1 MTMASMLIMIFFIVF
16 ILPIMPREVAM
27 ARAKKPPPSTHE
39 EFVFH
44 LRAPSLSYGFGIEP
58 NRQRREWRP
67 FDERVSAHF
76 VTECIYPD
84 RFKGRESK
92 ATIYPEEAMAD
103 PKLLDEDDV
112 HRKWIGHI
120 RSTKGEFETAL
131 WLPPPM
137 CWRLAEAAS
146 SGLITSMLTNG
157 LIEGRSMNR
166 VTSVSFHGVEFDFH
180 GVEFDPVAYIG

>member
-1 MTMASMLIMIFFIVF
+1 MVITITSMLIMIFFIVF
-16 ILPIMPREVAM
+16 ILPREVPM

-67 FDERVSAHF
+67 FDERVSTHF

-92 ATIYPEEAMAD
+92 ATLYPEEAVMDQAVS
-103 PKLLDEDDV
+103 LMTGAV
-112 HRKWIGHI
+112 
-120 RSTKGEFETAL
+120 TAGAT
-131 WLPPPM
+131 
-137 CWRLAEAAS
+137 LA
-146 SGLITSMLTNG
+146 GG
-157 LIEGRSMNR
+157 G
-166 VTSVSFHGVEFDFH
+166 
-180 GVEFDPVAYIG
+180 